1 MNNELYEKKEKDHI
15 IYKPNNKN
23 NKIGNYQIIKT
34 MGEGTF
40 GKVKLGIHIPTN
52 EKVAIKI
59 LEKSKIEDNDD
70 LKCINREIS
79 FLKTLNHINIISLY
93 EIIENSEYYYL
104 IMEYA
109 ENDLFS
115 YIVENNYLS
124 EEISSLLYYQLIN
137 AIEYIHK
144 KKIVHRDLKPENI
157 LLTRNNS
164 ILKIIDFGL
173 ANSYKKNNTSNKNIN
188 NINNENENILL
199 KTACGSPCY
208 AAPEMVLGKKYYGLN
223 VDIWSSGIILYAMVC
238 GFLPFED
245 DDNESIYR
253 KIILGKF
260 DIPDKLSLNCKD
272 LICKILEGN
281 PKKRIKIDDI
291 KKHPFLKNCEER
303 FNRIISPYEIYYF
316 YNFNS
321 NKNFEVF
328 NFIIDKIVDMNIKN
342 CDNRNDIIENIK
354 NNSFNYITA
363 LYKILLKQAIKNKEI
378 KTSNNNINNNEGC
391 CSLSSCKTSA
401 TNNNKNE
408 NFNKIKKDKNHSP
421 DYLNINNN
429 FKYKNNI
436 NYDALDKLFKIHSF
450 NEKKINHLKKKKINF
465 INDKKIKNT
474 FIKNYE
480 DLMNNA
486 KKLLSNRNGRN
497 ENSSSSIEIN
507 SNFNRTDGNNF
518 KGKIN
523 NILSSSNLKVN
534 KIRFSVDAPRLIL
547 TKENQTNEC
556 NLTVKTQRK
565 KKPLSIITS
574 GNTFIDS
581 YDDLIINTENNICSV
596 NNKLYKNKVDDK
608 SIKKIKN
615 IISGLSSPKLFSVK
629 TTECNNNNSLKK
641 NNINKG
647 SKCNKNINNTNII
660 KSKKNFITKGTL
672 YTKTVSV
679 INHLNLVNNNKSKG
693 KINNKKNLVSQK
705 KKNYNNMIMNNRFLL
720 KTFIDTSNTN
730 SKSPFNLKAKT
741 KRQNIKNLTNNN
753 TPINKNYNNFNFKEK
768 TTPSN
773 LDNKYVNYHK
783 DRKKEMNKENINLG
797 NIIFEKKKINETYK
811 NISDKAKKDFICFT
825 TKFNLEELNNKI
837 KTFFEKINFS
847 INKKDK
853 THFDILNKNKHFIS
867 IELSKFEKNSIVN
880 IYEITNNKNQSKDII
895 KNLITEIGF

>member
-378 KTSNNNINNNEGC
+378 KTSNNKINNNEGC

-408 NFNKIKKDKNHSP
+408 NLNKIKKDKNHSP
-421 DYLNINNN
+421 ENYNINNN

-565 KKPLSIITS
+565 KK
-574 GNTFIDS
+574 N
-581 YDDLIINTENNICSV
+581 IIN
-596 NNKLYKNKVDDK
+596 YY
-608 SIKKIKN
+608 
-615 IISGLSSPKLFSVK
+615 FW
-629 TTECNNNNSLKK
+629 
-641 NNINKG
+641 
-647 SKCNKNINNTNII
+647 
-660 KSKKNFITKGTL
+660 
-672 YTKTVSV
+672 
-679 INHLNLVNNNKSKG
+679 
-693 KINNKKNLVSQK
+693 
-705 KKNYNNMIMNNRFLL
+705 
-720 KTFIDTSNTN
+720 
-730 SKSPFNLKAKT
+730 
-741 KRQNIKNLTNNN
+741 
-753 TPINKNYNNFNFKEK
+753 
-768 TTPSN
+768 
-773 LDNKYVNYHK
+773 KYFY
-783 DRKKEMNKENINLG
+783 
-797 NIIFEKKKINETYK
+797 
-811 NISDKAKKDFICFT
+811 
-825 TKFNLEELNNKI
+825 
-837 KTFFEKINFS
+837 
-847 INKKDK
+847 
-853 THFDILNKNKHFIS
+853 
-867 IELSKFEKNSIVN
+867 
-880 IYEITNNKNQSKDII
+880 
-895 KNLITEIGF
+895 

>member
-328 NFIIDKIVDMNIKN
+328 NFIIDKIIDMNIKN

-354 NNSFNYITA
+354 NNNFNKITS

-378 KTSNNNINNNEGC
+378 KMSNNNINNNEGC

-450 NEKKINHLKKKKINF
+450 NKKKINHLKKKKINF

-534 KIRFSVDAPRLIL
+534 TIRFSVDAPRYIL
-547 TKENQTNEC
+547 NKENQTNEC
-556 NLTVKTQRK
+556 NITVKAQRK
-565 KKPLSIITS
+565 NKPLSIITS

-581 YDDLIINTENNICSV
+581 YDDLIINTENNICFV
-596 NNKLYKNKVDDK
+596 NNKLSKNKFDDK
-608 SIKKIKN
+608 GIKTIKN
-615 IISGLSSPKLFSVK
+615 IITGLSSPKLFSVK
-629 TTECNNNNSLKK
+629 TTEGNNNHSLKK

-647 SKCNKNINNTNII
+647 KKGNKNINNTNII
-660 KSKKNFITKGTL
+660 KSKKHIITKGTL

-679 INHLNLVNNNKSKG
+679 INNLVNNNKSKG

-705 KKNYNNMIMNNRFLL
+705 KKNYNNIIMNNRFLL

>member
-1 MNNELYEKKEKDHI
+1 MNNELYEKKERDNI

-124 EEISSLLYYQLIN
+124 EEISSLFYYQLIN

-144 KKIVHRDLKPENI
+144 NKIAHRDLKPENI

-188 NINNENENILL
+188 NINDENDNFLL

-260 DIPDKLSLNCKD
+260 DIPDKLSNNCKD

-316 YNFNS
+316 YNISS

-328 NFIIDKIVDMNIKN
+328 NFIIDKIIDMNIKN

-354 NNSFNYITA
+354 NNNFNNITS

-378 KTSNNNINNNEGC
+378 KMSNNNINNNEGC

-450 NEKKINHLKKKKINF
+450 NKKKINHLKKKKINF

-534 KIRFSVDAPRLIL
+534 TIRFSVDAPRYIL
-547 TKENQTNEC
+547 NKENQTNEC
-556 NLTVKTQRK
+556 NITVKAQRK
-565 KKPLSIITS
+565 NKPLSIITS

-581 YDDLIINTENNICSV
+581 YDDLIINTENNICFV
-596 NNKLYKNKVDDK
+596 NNKLSKNKFDDK
-608 SIKKIKN
+608 GIKTIKN
-615 IISGLSSPKLFSVK
+615 IITGLSSPKLFSVK
-629 TTECNNNNSLKK
+629 TTEGNNNHSLKK

-647 SKCNKNINNTNII
+647 KKGNKNINNTNII
-660 KSKKNFITKGTL
+660 KSKKHIITKGTL

-679 INHLNLVNNNKSKG
+679 INNLVNNNKSKG

-705 KKNYNNMIMNNRFLL
+705 KKNYNNIIMNNRFLL

-768 TTPSN
+768 PSPSN
-773 LDNKYVNYHK
+773 LDNKYVDNNK
-783 DRKKEMNKENINLG
+783 NRKKEINKENINLG
-797 NIIFEKKKINETYK
+797 NNIVEKKKINETYK
-811 NISDKAKKDFICFT
+811 NISDKSKKDFICFT
-825 TKFNLEELNNKI
+825 SKFTLEEVNNRLKS
-837 KTFFEKINFS
+837 FFERINYS

-867 IELSKFEKNSIVN
+867 IEISKFEKNTIIN
-880 IYEITNNKNQSKDII
+880 IYEISNNNKSKNII